1 MFVKSGRRL
10 FFAALLVLACP
21 VVLPG
26 QETVS
31 LEPMVVSATRTPESA
46 AKLPVAVDVFSGE
59 ELNDSPALT
68 LDDALRGVPGFS
80 LFRRSGS
87 MTANPTAQGVSLRG
101 IGPSGASRS
110 LVLLDGVPLNDP
122 FGGWVYWSKLPRE
135 SLERVEIVRGA
146 GSGAW
151 GNAALGG
158 AIQLFSDPL
167 DRNQAQASGTL
178 GDYGTRS
185 AEIMAT
191 GVHGSDSVEVGANDF
206 ITSGFPLVAA
216 SQRGPIDRDAAA
228 RHQWAQAKWQHRLD
242 DVTFTVNGRYFTEDR
257 NNGTPMQ
264 QNHSREGFAS
274 VSAEGHPQGGPAW
287 SAVAYAQKEGF
298 SSFFSSV
305 NASRTSETPANNQ
318 FAVPAT
324 AAGSSLTATWQHAG
338 GGATTAGA
346 DTRWVRGETRED
358 YSFSGGQFTQLRY
371 AGGQQYF
378 GGLFLQHEQP
388 LAAGWQAL
396 LGARADYWDNYDGHR
411 REYSLL
417 THAATR
423 LDSYAAKDGTE
434 FNPAAGL
441 VWQAAPW
448 ARARVDVYRA
458 FRLPTLNEYYRPFRV
473 GNNITEANP
482 SLTPETL
489 DGGEIGLDFGRPQ
502 AGASVTWF
510 VNDLHNA
517 VGNVTVARGPG
528 NIPGFGV
535 VPAGGLAIQRQNLD
549 RVRVSGLE
557 VSAHVEPAP
566 GLRLEA
572 SYLLDD
578 AWVASAVQAGSVGKR
593 LPEVPRHNLALSADW
608 RAPGDVHVNGRI
620 RWVSSQFDDDQ
631 NTLKLA
637 SATTVDLAVSRK
649 FGKNWE
655 IFLSVENLFNAQV
668 ETGLGSLTGPL
679 NVGPPRFAHGG
690 LRWVW

>member
-1 MFVKSGRRL
+1 
-10 FFAALLVLACP
+10 
-21 VVLPG
+21 
-26 QETVS
+26 
-31 LEPMVVSATRTPESA
+31 MVVSATRYPESA

-68 LDDALRGVPGFS
+68 LDDALRSVPGFS

-146 GSGAW
+146 GAGVW

-274 VSAEGHPQGGPAW
+274 VSADGRPQDGPSW

-305 NASRTSETPANNQ
+305 NAARTAETPANNQ
-318 FAVPAT
+318 FDVPAT
-324 AAGSSLTATWQHAG
+324 AAGGSLTATWQHAG

-358 YSFSGGQFTQLRY
+358 ASFSNGRFTLLRY

-378 GGLFLQHEQP
+378 TGIFVQHEQP
-388 LAAGWQAL
+388 FASRWRAS
-396 LGARADYWDNYDGHR
+396 LGLRADYWDNYDGHR
-411 REYSLL
+411 REYSLV
-417 THAATR
+417 TQAATR
-423 LDSYAAKDGTE
+423 LDSYPAKNGTE
-434 FNPAAGL
+434 FNPTAGL

-489 DGGEIGLDFGRPQ
+489 TGGEIGLDLGRQP
-502 AGASVTWF
+502 AGVSLAGF
-510 VNDLHNA
+510 INDLHHA
-517 VGNVTVARGPG
+517 VGNVTVGRGPG

-549 RVRVSGLE
+549 TVQVRGLE
-557 VSAHVEPAP
+557 ASAHWAPAP

-578 AWVASAVQAGSVGKR
+578 AKVVSAAQTSSVGKR
-593 LPEVPRHNLALSADW
+593 LPEVPRHNLVFSADW
-608 RAPGDVHVNGRI
+608 LAPAGLHLAGRL
-620 RWVSSQFDDDQ
+620 RWTSSQFDDDQ

-637 SATTVDLAVSRK
+637 SATTVDLAVSRH
-649 FGKNWE
+649 FGQAVE
-655 IFLSVENLFNAQV
+655 VFLSVENLFNAEV
-668 ETGLGSLTGPL
+668 ETGLGSTTGPL

-690 LRWVW
+690 VRWAW